1 MTITREVPTEK
12 RFDARIKAAAVLG
25 EDGSDQGLVTAY
37 VSVFGNKDSYG
48 DIVVPGAFAD
58 DIAAFEAGTKT
69 LPVIWSHQKNDP
81 NAFVG
86 DVVGLVEDEVG
97 LLVTMQFDIESDYAM
112 KCYRLV
118 KSGRVNQWSFGYR
131 VTEGAWVE
139 TTDEYHYELRKVEL
153 FEVGPTLVGAN
164 SETRT
169 VEVKSAERGEKAG
182 RTISAATRT
191 ALESARA
198 ALVAANEEIDSLLA
212 LTDDGKAANEPAKS
226 AVTDDKAAEAPKG
239 KAPEV
244 APLTAEEASRVA
256 RALGLPTA

>member
-1 MTITREVPTEK
+1 MTARQVPTSGRLDLK
-12 RFDARIKAAAVLG
+12 IKASAVLDAAG
-25 EDGSDQGLVTAY
+25 QDQGIVTAY

-58 DIAAFEAGTKT
+58 DIAAFEAGTKA

-118 KSGRVNQWSFGYR
+118 KSGRVNQWSFGYL

-182 RTISAATRT
+182 RTISAATRK
-191 ALESARA
+191 ALESAQA
-198 ALVAANEEIDSLLA
+198 ALVAANEEIDALIA
-212 LTDDGKAANEPAKS
+212 LTDDGKSAPESALS
-226 AVTDDKAAEAPKG
+226 AVDGDPATEHGDDAV

-244 APLTAEEASRVA
+244 VALTADEASRVA
-256 RALGLPTA
+256 KALG